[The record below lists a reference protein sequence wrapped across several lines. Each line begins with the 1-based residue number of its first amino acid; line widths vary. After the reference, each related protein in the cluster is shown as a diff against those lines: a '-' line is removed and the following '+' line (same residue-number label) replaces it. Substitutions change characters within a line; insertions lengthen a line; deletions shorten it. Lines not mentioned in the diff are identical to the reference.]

1 MSNLTDKQL
10 KDTFDLFDADGSGA
24 IEVAEL
30 GLVMEG
36 LGFGKL
42 PDVEI
47 EELVRQLDR
56 DGSQVVEFDEF
67 RRACRAK
74 AAYRNSKEEVE
85 LAFKLFLHEGPNAE
99 GEKSVVN
106 VDDFCT
112 VAEHLGEEVKPELY
126 REIIREAAGAS
137 AEGLDLDH
145 WFMIHREVT
154 TDKVYSAEMISQLFQ
169 KKKKTTHKPQ
179 HRPNIL
185 EY

>member
-1 MSNLTDKQL
+1 MANLTDKQL

-24 IEVAEL
+24 IDVSEL

-42 PDVEI
+42 PAVELD
-47 EELVRQLDR
+47 ELVRQLDR
-56 DGSQVVEFDEF
+56 DGSQLVEFDEF

-85 LAFKLFLHEGPNAE
+85 LAFKLFVHNDGGEG
-99 GEKSVVN
+99 VVN
-106 VDDFCT
+106 VDDFCL

-126 REIIREAAGAS
+126 REIIREAAGPS

-154 TDKVYSAEMISQLFQ
+154 TDK
-169 KKKKTTHKPQ
+169 